1 LGLVIIVQVFAFL
14 LFVLVRGWYCAYLL
28 SIVESAAAGDDHLP
42 GVDLSVSW
50 IVDAVAAVLKWVTSW
65 VVVLLPAI
73 LYRVWYWYGVSA
85 AGGAGAGAASGRL
98 PLWAGDVLAV
108 FAGLPAIFALP
119 PGGVD
124 PFKLLLILGLLLWP
138 MVLLCLVLG
147 GLATLWRFDLIL
159 ITIYRTI
166 GAYAATVALMLGA
179 CVLEYLLIT
188 VVITK
193 VVTATAPSSPGT
205 IFTTTFVLYA
215 ALLGIRVYFDI
226 VLMRLIGLYYHHF
239 KRMFAWDWG

>member
-42 GVDLSVSW
+42 GVDLSVSG
-50 IVDAVAAVLKWVTSW
+50 IVDAVAALLKWVTSW
-65 VVVLLPAI
+65 VIVLLPAI
-73 LYRVWYWYGVSA
+73 LYRTWYWYGVSTA
-85 AGGAGAGAASGRL
+85 SGAGAASGRL

-119 PGGVD
+119 PGGVV

-147 GLATLWRFDLIL
+147 GLATLWRFDLLL

-188 VVITK
+188 AVITK
-193 VVTATAPSSPGT
+193 VVTAAGGPSPGT
-205 IFTTTFVLYA
+205 IFTTAFVLGA
-215 ALLGIRVYFDI
+215 VLLGIRVYFDI